1 MPDSR
6 EASLRLSIG
15 TSAGRKDRDNPR
27 QFFHGIERT
36 QRGAPGRGVPS
47 SLRRLV
53 FMHSEPNTCEYPAVS
68 R

>member
-6 EASLRLSIG
+6 EAALRLSMG
-15 TSAGRKDRDNPR
+15 TSAGRKDRFNPR
-27 QFFHGIERT
+27 QSFHGIERT

-47 SLRRLV
+47 SLRRSE
-53 FMHSEPNTCEYPAVS
+53 FKHSEPNTCEYLAVS